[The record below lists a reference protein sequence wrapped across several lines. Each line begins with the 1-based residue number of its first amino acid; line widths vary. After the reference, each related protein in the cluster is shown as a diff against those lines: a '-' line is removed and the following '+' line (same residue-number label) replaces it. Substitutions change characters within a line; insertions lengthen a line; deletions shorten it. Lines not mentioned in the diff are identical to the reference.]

1 MAIKPLEQRLASILP
16 EDQEPVDSNALLPQE
31 PAEIGDSD
39 AVEPVQVAGALSGLK
54 GILQT
59 GKATFEEG
67 RVAREAAEASKAAD
81 AVPTAEPPGVTG
93 APKATPLP
101 QDPTQPTTA
110 GDIRK
115 LETQM
120 GVIETTIEAAP
131 TTGRP
136 PFRKMNLDKIEGP
149 GDFKQTVDAL
159 AESSGIKIKRKTWE
173 QSIAAAKKK
182 GFSADL
188 LGDLEQLGKQYGEL
202 PEDLV
207 RLRLASYKNTQDF
220 YDLARRSYLNPG
232 DANLRAELL
241 YRLNLQ
247 NSINQAYITTRTS
260 AAQATA
266 AGNIMVTPSMAKGIL
281 AGTEGVNIPAVNSK
295 EMADMLADPNVEQGL
310 KQLVEKFVL
319 LTEDGAKEGLLN
331 KVSKTGLWMD
341 FWDRTYKNGL
351 LSGLGTH
358 VVNLTS
364 STTFLASS
372 IATRALAGGI
382 GTVRRSLGGQAN
394 IELGETG
401 AMIAGVIHSS
411 REAFSLALQAI
422 KTGTTREMRQG
433 QELLS
438 DAGMRLEGQYNFFD
452 ARQYGYENEAFI
464 KGINGFAGFASLL
477 GGRPIMAMD
486 EIFKTWGYRA
496 ELYAQAHRA
505 GMQAERAAIDAGKS
519 ADEAKQAGLV
529 RQGEIL
535 GNPPDEID
543 ELSRDFGH
551 MITFS
556 RKLTGASARVQ
567 ELAQDHLVG
576 RIVLPFVKT
585 PIWVGSESLQ
595 HSAFAPLSKQWRQ
608 DFQAGGSKREL
619 AVAKWGLGSMLM
631 MGVGSYVADGRITG
645 GGPGDTNLRKIYL
658 DSGWKPYSFVFHEG
672 EWDQEFVSYLRGV
685 RIDPSIGK
693 DGKLYVPFRGID
705 PIAGPMA
712 MMADAVEY
720 ARYEDD
726 QDLTGQV
733 ILGAAWGLYGY
744 VGQLP
749 FLQGISSIAGAFSA
763 TVPNPKHA
771 FKSAIDSIIG
781 AGTSYAIEGSPVGV
795 FSGARAMVERGV
807 DPTRRMTAESPNMPT
822 GLKGFYEALNRSIAR
837 TPFLSDSLPAQYD
850 YLGQEMTDVD
860 PAAPWLASTTGVR
873 FSTTKQRPADKVMIA
888 IGLPIKKPDMSI
900 EAGGVNIKLEVDE
913 YAHLMRTLG
922 RLRDGNN
929 DTVADAIWRRYS
941 QAGFQ
946 AEPLSVQRDN
956 IRDVYQGFT
965 RAAQGELLTQSK
977 FSPAIQRRIEAAQR
991 KALRR

>member
-16 EDQEPVDSNALLPQE
+16 EDQEPVESSTLLPQE
-31 PAEIGDSD
+31 PADIADSD
-39 AVEPVQVAGALSGLK
+39 AIEPVQVAGALSGLK
-54 GILQT
+54 SILTT
-59 GKATFEEG
+59 GKKTFEEG
-67 RVAREAAEASKAAD
+67 RVAREAAEASAAAD
-81 AVPTAEPPGVTG
+81 AIPTPQPPGVDG
-93 APKATPLP
+93 AAKAAPLP
-101 QDPTQPTTA
+101 QEPTITTP
-110 GDIRK
+110 GQIRG
-115 LETQM
+115 LERQM
-120 GVIETTIEAAP
+120 ETIEGTIGQAP
-131 TTGRP
+131 TTGAP
-136 PFRKMNLDKIEGP
+136 PVRMMNLDRIG
-149 GDFKQTVDAL
+149 GADDFKQTVDSL
-159 AESSGIKIKRKTWE
+159 VQSSGIKIKRKTWE

-188 LGDLEQLGKQYGEL
+188 LGDLEQMGKQYGEL

-207 RLRLASYKNTQDF
+207 RLRLASYQNTQEF
-220 YDLARRSYLNPG
+220 YDVARRSYLNPL
-232 DANLRAELL
+232 DANLKAEML

-247 NSINQAYITTRTS
+247 NGINQAYIATRTS

-266 AGNIMVTPSMAKGIL
+266 AGRIMVTPSMAKGIL
-281 AGTEGVNIPAVNSK
+281 QGTENVNIPAVNSK
-295 EMADMLADPNVEQGL
+295 EMTDMLADPNVDQGL
-310 KQLVEKFVL
+310 KELVDRFVL

-331 KVSKTGLWMD
+331 KVSKTGLALD
-341 FWDRTYKNGL
+341 VWDRTWKNGL

-358 VVNLTS
+358 VVNLS
-364 STTFLASS
+364 SSATFLASS
-372 IATRALAGGI
+372 IATRALAGSV
-382 GTVRRSLGGQAN
+382 GTVRRSLGGQATV
-394 IELGETG
+394 ELGETG
-401 AMIAGVIHSS
+401 AMMAGVIHSS
-411 REAFSLALQAI
+411 REAMSLAWQAI
-422 KTGTTREMRQG
+422 KTGTTREMREG

-438 DAGMRLEGQYNFFD
+438 DAGMKLEGNYNALD
-452 ARQYGYENEAFI
+452 ARQYGYENETFI
-464 KGINGFAGFASLL
+464 KGVNGYAQFVALL

-505 GMQAERAAIDAGKS
+505 GMQAERAAIEAGKS

-543 ELSRDFGH
+543 EMSRDFGH

-556 RKLTGASARVQ
+556 RKLTGASANIQ

-576 RIVLPFVKT
+576 RIILPFVKT
-585 PIWVGSESLQ
+585 PIWVGSESMQ
-595 HSAFAPLSKQWRQ
+595 HSVFAPMSKQWRQ
-608 DFQAGGSKREL
+608 DYQAGGAKREL
-619 AVAKWGLGSMLM
+619 AVAKMGMGSMLM
-631 MGVGSYVADGRITG
+631 MGAGSYVADGRITG

-726 QDLTGQV
+726 EDLVGQV

-749 FLQGISSIAGAFSA
+749 FLQGVSSIAGAFSA

-771 FKSAIDSIIG
+771 FKSAIDSIVG
-781 AGTSYAIEGSPVGV
+781 AGTSYAIEGSPVGM
-795 FSGARAMVERGV
+795 FSGARAMIERGV
-807 DPTRRMTAESPNMPT
+807 DPDRRMTAESPNMPT

-837 TPFLSDSLPAQYD
+837 TPFLSESLPQQYD
-850 YLGQEMTDVD
+850 YLGQPMTDVD

-888 IGLPIKKPDMSI
+888 IGLPVKKPDMSI
-900 EAGGVNIKLEVDE
+900 EVGGVNIKLEVDE

-929 DTVADAIWRRYS
+929 DTLEQAIWTRYS
-941 QAGFQ
+941 SPGFQ
-946 AEPLSVQRDN
+946 ADPLMVQRDN

-965 RAAQGELLTQSK
+965 RAAQGELLTESK
-977 FSPAIQRRIEAAQR
+977 YSLAIQRRVEAAQR